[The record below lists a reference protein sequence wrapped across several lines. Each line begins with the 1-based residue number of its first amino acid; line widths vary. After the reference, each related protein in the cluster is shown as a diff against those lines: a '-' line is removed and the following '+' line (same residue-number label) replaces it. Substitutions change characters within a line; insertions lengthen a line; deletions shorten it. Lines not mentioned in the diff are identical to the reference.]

1 MAAPPRGDAFSG
13 VPMLLVNRPL
23 RDTRGAAVGAGGEDS
38 AARVI
43 AAARKMFDDNVLPE
57 KAFGSVEGVA
67 GRAGLIHCPTGAR
80 ENPDSCRFAAD
91 PAGHGLAVGAA
102 L

>member
-1 MAAPPRGDAFSG
+1 MAAPPGGCVFRRPDVAGQPAAQGYPGCSRRSRRGDA
-13 VPMLLVNRPL
+13 
-23 RDTRGAAVGAGGEDS
+23 

-43 AAARKMFDDNVLPE
+43 AAARKTFDDDVPPE
-57 KAFGSVEGVA
+57 KAFGSVEGAA

-80 ENPDSCRFAAD
+80 ESPDSCRFAAD
-91 PAGHGLAVGAA
+91 PTGHGLAVSAA